1 MRARAALGESLA
13 EPSGQLRISA
23 LHLAKNLVIAP
34 MLNEFVRRYPKV
46 QLEIRY
52 EDQLVDIVR
61 ERLDAGIRLAD
72 ALQPGMVGVQLH
84 RRWRACWWPLRPTS
98 PSTVRRPASPT
109 SMGMPPCASV
119 SRAVTLHKWRLRED
133 GRELEVDLPA
143 RFVSTDTEAIIEAA
157 RAGAGIA
164 QAFIRERVAADLA
177 AGRLVEVLPG
187 SCLPLP
193 PMWLYYLNRRHV
205 PAKLRAF
212 IELLRE
218 WRQPA

>member
-1 MRARAALGESLA
+1 MRAREALGESLA

-72 ALQPGMVGVQLH
+72 ALQPGMVGVQLTAPL
-84 RRWRACWWPLRPTS
+84 ACLLVATPAYLAEYGT
-98 PSTVRRPASPT
+98 PAS
-109 SMGMPPCASV
+109 
-119 SRAVTLHKWRLRED
+119 
-133 GRELEVDLPA
+133 
-143 RFVSTDTEAIIEAA
+143 
-157 RAGAGIA
+157 
-164 QAFIRERVAADLA
+164 
-177 AGRLVEVLPG
+177 G